1 MLALCGMLAGC
12 ASDTP
17 RPPAPELLTFLGEA
31 LIASQPETPG
41 DPRIG
46 GLSSIFHVRDDL
58 YYAISDDRG
67 EAGPARYYVLRID
80 LSDGRLDDGD
90 AVITGWRE
98 LTDAAG
104 VPFARGT
111 VDLEG
116 MVAVNGALFVS
127 SEGDASAGVE
137 PFVAVFGEDGR
148 MIETLG
154 LPAGFAVTSDRSSGV
169 RDNLAFESLAITPD
183 DDFLFTAT
191 ESALLQ
197 DGPVATPRAG
207 TLSRILRFDRRHGV
221 FDAQFAYPLEPV
233 FAASPLP
240 GAIQVNGLTELLAVS
255 YDHLLALERAFVAGS
270 LAHSIT
276 LFEVCLTGATNIAQI
291 DSLSTT
297 TETVVPA
304 SKRFIADLADL
315 VPRLDNVEGMTFGP
329 MLDGHRTLIF
339 VSDDN
344 FAPDRQIT
352 QVLAFALSDDAI
364 RGCAEH

>member
-1 MLALCGMLAGC
+1 MWCAALAGC
-12 ASDTP
+12 ATG
-17 RPPAPELLTFLGEA
+17 APEPQPEPLTFLGEA
-31 LIASQPETPG
+31 LIPSQPAIAD
-41 DPRIG
+41 DPRVG
-46 GLSSIFHVRDDL
+46 GLSSILHVRNDL

-67 EAGPARYYVLRID
+67 EFGPARYYVLRID
-80 LSDGRLDDGD
+80 LSDGRLEDGD
-90 AVITGWRE
+90 AVIAEWRE

-104 VPFARGT
+104 APFARGT

-127 SEGDASAGVE
+127 SEGAASAGVE

-183 DDFLFTAT
+183 DDFLFTGT

-197 DGPVATPRAG
+197 DGPVATPGAG

-221 FDAQFAYPLEPV
+221 FDAQFAYALESV
-233 FAASPLP
+233 FAVSPLS
-240 GAIQVNGLTELLAVS
+240 GAIQVNGLTELLALS
-255 YDHLLALERAFVAGS
+255 HDHLLSLERAFVAGS
-270 LAHSIT
+270 FPAQSIK

-304 SKRFIADLADL
+304 SKRLIADLADL

-329 MLDGHRTLIF
+329 MLDGQRTLIF

-344 FAPDRQIT
+344 FAPDRQVT

-364 RGCAEH
+364 RGCDEQ